1 MHLKNISSVSTIA
14 EILSSS
20 PLTLGVF
27 SEVVKLVKIFMIIPI
42 TTAIYCRK
50 IFFVIKKVESLLE
63 INNDSM

>member
-27 SEVVKLVKIFMIIPI
+27 SEVVKIVKIFMIIPI
-42 TTAIYCRK
+42 TTATAFCRLK
-50 IFFVIKKVESLLE
+50 NV
-63 INNDSM
+63 